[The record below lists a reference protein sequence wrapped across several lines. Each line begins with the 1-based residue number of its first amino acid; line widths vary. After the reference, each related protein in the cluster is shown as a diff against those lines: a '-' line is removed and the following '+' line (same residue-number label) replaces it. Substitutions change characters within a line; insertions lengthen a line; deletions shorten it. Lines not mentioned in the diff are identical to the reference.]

1 MKLPEDE
8 KVGWRHIKIQ
18 QNGKNAS
25 GQTHYLSLSG
35 LELYGTVNGV
45 CDELGKAAK
54 EAEANLRRQRRL
66 MRTHILKHMVI
77 GARVVRGIDW
87 KWRDQDGRT
96 PGEGTVTGEL
106 HNGWIDVTWD
116 HGGSNSY
123 RMGAEGKFDLKLA
136 PGSEPGAATTSTTAA
151 TAASSTAAA
160 ISTSSIKVSSPTTTG
175 PQAVDS
181 PSSPCQYT
189 SPTRQQSAE
198 TATVASAG
206 GVKASPRVFP
216 PAGRKANST
225 PSLCESAAPAE
236 SAAAD
241 DGAAHAG
248 GPEAKRPL
256 AESFEQ
262 TVSADNLAAKQA
274 AEQAANIVL
283 SEKQEASANLKAD
296 GGEEQLFKRYVVK
309 AEETKEEAAVAS
321 EAASTAESVAS
332 SVLSE
337 AIQSAAA
344 ATASGGAFSPPPTTS
359 SVGAFSAP
367 PSVRVPISSSAQSL
381 FSDNE
386 VDLLPPLLE
395 VVDNIVQEDDD
406 EDDEDDEDEMEDAFM
421 DPIDIAA
428 TSSGSETSSGKIPHG
443 VIHQQQPPPPA
454 PPAPLGGLDNE
465 ASLADLEQRLDRA
478 VSEGLDRAL
487 SNFGAIAR
495 SSSVD
500 NSLPPVSQPQQ
511 QQQRSSEDV
520 VQLASSL
527 ASDLADL
534 VHSMNLGGGNSSS
547 ESSSKRKSSNANEPP
562 PPAPVLPMQSPTAA
576 MIGKATPPPVRR
588 QLSDGSGAA
597 AANPTPIQKPPPPS
611 TAVPTSSTES
621 TFLPSKL
628 LDFSSLG
635 SSSSGGELS
644 LSSFNQALASVAS
657 GVGASDPQPQPPP
670 VTEVSS
676 SSEPNLTAS
685 EASAVSLLETFA
697 AVARRRSGA
706 QTSTTPSSSQVKQ

>member
-8 KVGWRHIKIQ
+8 KVGWRHVKIQ

-136 PGSEPGAATTSTTAA
+136 PGSEPGAAAATATTTAAA
-151 TAASSTAAA
+151 TAASTSTPSA
-160 ISTSSIKVSSPTTTG
+160 KVSAATTG
-175 PQAVDS
+175 PQAAAS

-189 SPTRQQSAE
+189 SPTRQQPAE
-198 TATVASAG
+198 TATVAAAG

-236 SAAAD
+236 SAATAD
-241 DGAAHAG
+241 DGAARAG

-283 SEKQEASANLKAD
+283 SEKQEASTNLKAD
-296 GGEEQLFKRYVVK
+296 DGGEMRLFNKYTVK
-309 AEETKEEAAVAS
+309 SETKEEAEVAS

-359 SVGAFSAP
+359 SGAFSAP

-406 EDDEDDEDEMEDAFM
+406 EDEDDEDEMEDAFM

-454 PPAPLGGLDNE
+454 PPAAPLGGLDNE

-562 PPAPVLPMQSPTAA
+562 PPAPVLPMQ
-576 MIGKATPPPVRR
+576 IGKATPPPVRR

-706 QTSTTPSSSQVKQ
+706 QTSTTPSSSQVILTFL